1 MDIILG
7 WHFCD
12 GPKLRDG
19 TPIEIGKTYSVT
31 GPLVICDNG
40 LHGSRRAIDALA
52 YGPGGYAC
60 RVESW
65 GEIIE
70 HDDKYCSRY
79 RRVIGA
85 ADADL
90 VLHEYACCCAEV
102 ALLLADIINPCC
114 WEAIEAKRAWMRG
127 EIDDKELAAAA
138 RAAAAAATGAWEA
151 ATGAWAAAAAARAA
165 AGAWAARAAAAAAAA
180 AACAAAAVARGAA
193 AVTGAREENELLES
207 MLIDILKIKG

>member
-1 MDIILG
+1 MGIILG

-138 RAAAAAATGAWEA
+138 RAAAAAATGAWAAARAATGAAAGAWAA
-151 ATGAWAAAAAARAA
+151 ATGAWAATAAAWAAAAAA
-165 AGAWAARAAAAAAAA
+165 TGAEAVKGAWAARAW
-180 AACAAAAVARGAA
+180 
-193 AVTGAREENELLES
+193 EENELLES

>member
-1 MDIILG
+1 MGIILG

-127 EIDDKELAAAA
+127 EIDDKDLAAAA
-138 RAAAAAATGAWEA
+138 RAAAAAATGAWA
-151 ATGAWAAAAAARAA
+151 
-165 AGAWAARAAAAAAAA
+165 AARAAAAAAT
-180 AACAAAAVARGAA
+180 VAA
-193 AVTGAREENELLES
+193 AVTGARAATARAWAAAAAATGAAAVKGAWAARAWEENELLES

>member
-1 MDIILG
+1 MGIILG

-138 RAAAAAATGAWEA
+138 RAAAAAATGAWAAARAAAAA
-151 ATGAWAAAAAARAA
+151 ATGAWAAAT
-165 AGAWAARAAAAAAAA
+165 GAWAATAAAWAAAAAAT
-180 AACAAAAVARGAA
+180 GAA
-193 AVTGAREENELLES
+193 AVTGARAARAWEENELLES

>member
-1 MDIILG
+1 MGIILG

-138 RAAAAAATGAWEA
+138 RAAAAAATGAWAAARAAAAA
-151 ATGAWAAAAAARAA
+151 ATGAWAAATGAWAATAAAWAA
-165 AGAWAARAAAAAAAA
+165 AAAATGAAAVKGAWAARAW
-180 AACAAAAVARGAA
+180 
-193 AVTGAREENELLES
+193 EENELLES

>member
-1 MDIILG
+1 MGIILG

-138 RAAAAAATGAWEA
+138 RAAAAAATGAWAAARAAAAA
-151 ATGAWAAAAAARAA
+151 ATGAWAAAPGAWAATAAAWAA
-165 AGAWAARAAAAAAAA
+165 AAAATGAAAVKGAWAARAW
-180 AACAAAAVARGAA
+180 
-193 AVTGAREENELLES
+193 EENELLES

>member
-1 MDIILG
+1 MGIILG

-60 RVESW
+60 RVISW

-138 RAAAAAATGAWEA
+138 RAAAAAATGAWAAARAAAAA
-151 ATGAWAAAAAARAA
+151 ATGAWAAARAA
-165 AGAWAARAAAAAAAA
+165 WAATAGAWAAAAAAS
-180 AACAAAAVARGAA
+180 GAA
-193 AVTGAREENELLES
+193 AVTGARAARAWEENELLES

>member
-1 MDIILG
+1 
-7 WHFCD
+7 
-12 GPKLRDG
+12 
-19 TPIEIGKTYSVT
+19 VT

-138 RAAAAAATGAWEA
+138 RAAAAAATGAWAAARAAAAA
-151 ATGAWAAAAAARAA
+151 ATGAWAAAKGAWAAT
-165 AGAWAARAAAAAAAA
+165 AGAWAAAAAATGAWAAAKGAWAATA
-180 AACAAAAVARGAA
+180 AATGAA
-193 AVTGAREENELLES
+193 AVTGARAARAWEENELLES

>member
-1 MDIILG
+1 MGIILG

-138 RAAAAAATGAWEA
+138 RAAAAAATGAWAAARAAAAAAPGAWAA
-151 ATGAWAAAAAARAA
+151 ATGAWAATAGAWAAAAAAT
-165 AGAWAARAAAAAAAA
+165 
-180 AACAAAAVARGAA
+180 GAA
-193 AVTGAREENELLES
+193 AVTGARAARAWEENELLES